1 MQKRTSAILATLLII
16 LSVVSCGGKKAIA
29 KLDAEDTFA
38 RGMEYFNKKKY
49 VEAIDDFKEIVYN
62 YAGTRVAA
70 EASYYL
76 GECYLNTK
84 DYETAIDEY
93 QHLTSDYPSS
103 PFAEKG
109 LYRIA
114 YTYYKM
120 SPNYALD
127 QTETTDKAKSS
138 IQLYYERYPNGQSR
152 EEADKLLLKVNE
164 KLAHKDY
171 ESGMIYFKM
180 KQYSSAKIYFEG
192 VVKEYKDTP
201 WAEKSVEMVNKI
213 EPLLVPQKGVTAKSD
228 SLLDTIET
236 HKAND

>member
-1 MQKRTSAILATLLII
+1 MQKRISSVIAVLIVAISIF
-16 LSVVSCGGKKAIA
+16 SCGGKKTLV

-38 RGMEYFNKKKY
+38 RGMEFFNKKKY
-49 VEAIDDFKEIVYN
+49 VDAMDDFKEIVYN

-93 QHLTSDYPSS
+93 QHLTSEYPTSQ
-103 PFAEKG
+103 FAEKG
-109 LYRIA
+109 LYRTA

-120 SPNYALD
+120 SPNYSLD
-127 QTETTDKAKSS
+127 QTETTEKAKSTM
-138 IQLYYERYPNGQSR
+138 QLYYERYPNGVAR
-152 EEADKLLLKVNE
+152 EEADKLTVLINE

-171 ESGMIYFKM
+171 ESGLIYYKM

-192 VVKEYKDTP
+192 VVKDYQETQ
-201 WAEKSVEMVNKI
+201 WAGKSVKMLEQV
-213 EPLLVPQKGVTAKSD
+213 EAAQQKNEAAKAD
-228 SLLDTIET
+228 SLSGSGR
-236 HKAND
+236 KK

>member
-1 MQKRTSAILATLLII
+1 MLKKIFSVFAIAVIFMTL
-16 LSVVSCGGKKAIA
+16 VSCGGKKTVA

-49 VEAIDDFKEIVYN
+49 VDAIDDFKEIIYN

-76 GECYLNTK
+76 GECYLKTK
-84 DYETAIDEY
+84 DYESAIDEY

-109 LYRIA
+109 LYRMA
-114 YTYYKM
+114 FTYYKM
-120 SPNYALD
+120 SSHYALD
-127 QTETTDKAKSS
+127 QTETTDKAKSTL
-138 IQLYYERYPNGQSR
+138 QLFFERYSEGSVLK
-152 EEADKLLLKVNE
+152 EAQELLLQVNE

-171 ESGMIYFKM
+171 ESGIIYYKM

-192 VVKEYKDTP
+192 VVRDYQNTP
-201 WAEKSVEMVNKI
+201 WAQKSHSMLEQI
-213 EPLLVPQKGVTAKSD
+213 EPLLKKQKPEKTAVSADSTDKSD
-228 SLLDTIET
+228 IQ
-236 HKAND
+236 